1 MLNGL
6 RKLFSRSAAPQQSWD
21 ALVVWA
27 EQQRYLFKPVK
38 DEGGFIIEGQLG
50 TMPWRVEWGPPQ
62 RSYVEGAELRIRAE
76 TGLGP
81 GIQAMVLDR
90 TLQSTMER
98 AVFEQYVEGVQ
109 TQIDNTTPPEMR
121 WLVMLTK
128 LTGSE
133 LGPLRDRYAAVGGSK
148 PWMMQWLEGGFSDA
162 LLAAPVP
169 PSQPL
174 VLLIARGRLTLR
186 TAMVEPTPDAV
197 STMLRLFHSALREA
211 RRVGDPQVPSEIP
224 STQPSLFSGA
234 ESPGSEPDR

>member
-6 RKLFSRSAAPQQSWD
+6 RRLFSRPPAAQHDWD
-21 ALVVWA
+21 ALVVWS
-27 EQQRYLFKPVK
+27 EQQRYVFKPVK

-50 TMPWRVEWGPPQ
+50 TMPWRIEWGPPQ
-62 RSYVEGAELRIRAE
+62 RSYVQGFELRIRAE
-76 TGLGP
+76 TGLGSDV
-81 GIQAMVLDR
+81 QAMVLDR
-90 TLQSTMER
+90 NLQSTMER

-128 LTGSE
+128 LAGSE
-133 LGPLRDRYAAVGGSK
+133 LGPLRDRFAAVGASK
-148 PWMMQWLEGGFSDA
+148 GWMMQWLEGGFSEA

-186 TAMVEPTPDAV
+186 TALDEPTPE
-197 STMLRLFHSALREA
+197 SLGTMLRLFHSALREA
-211 RRVGDPQVPSEIP
+211 RRVGDPQSPSEMP
-224 STQPSLFSGA
+224 STQPSLFNGA
-234 ESPGSEPDR
+234 EPPPGAGG